1 MKITI
6 NDFSDL
12 NNLPVDWKI
21 LIVNGQA
28 LVDEAQVKMKD
39 INLHMDMTSK
49 ALLKSN
55 CKEIEK
61 YIKLI
66 SKGKADEKMMAKL
79 ELAIT
84 KLNTN
89 LTGIVQFFG
98 RQ

>member
-21 LIVNGQA
+21 LVVNGQA
-28 LVDEAQVKMKD
+28 LVDETQEKIKD
-39 INLHMDMTSK
+39 RDLNMDMTSK

-66 SKGKADEKMMAKL
+66 SKGKADEKVMAKL
-79 ELAIT
+79 ELATT

-89 LTGIVQFFG
+89 LTGIVQFFE

>member
-6 NDFSDL
+6 NDFSEL
-12 NNLPVDWKI
+12 NDLPVELKL

-28 LVDEAQVKMKD
+28 LVDKTQEKMKD
-39 INLHMDMTSK
+39 KDLNMDMTSK
-49 ALLKSN
+49 ALLKGY

-61 YIKLI
+61 YIKQI
-66 SKGKADEKMMAKL
+66 SKGKANAKVQKNL

-89 LTGIVQFFG
+89 LTGIVNFFG
-98 RQ
+98 R